1 MQKEILFFLINYGET
16 MTLGDKIKKR
26 RCELGLTQQQLVGE
40 HITRNMLS
48 QVENNCALPSLQTLQ
63 ILADKLKLPCGYFL
77 SSENNILPFLKLE
90 NQSKLLSLYNQ
101 GKYEECIRIS
111 DMVYGEQNDDE
122 TAYFRCQALIKAAVV
137 SMHAGAMKK
146 AVSYA
151 EKALSF
157 SSKTNYDVGHLIC
170 IGVLV
175 LAISKNPN
183 APRLEFDEEKYQ
195 SIFREI
201 TQQDL
206 YHYLKDD
213 LYYQYHDD
221 TMRAHINS
229 KHLMKQGKFEEAY
242 KQMEEIHIIAGKSIS
257 AYVLWR
263 LFGDMEICARN
274 LRDFENAYRISLKR
288 MSLTTAFQS

>member
-1 MQKEILFFLINYGET
+1 
-16 MTLGDKIKKR
+16 MTLGDKIKER
-26 RCELGLTQQQLVGE
+26 RRELGLTQQQIVGE

-48 QVENNCALPSLQTLQ
+48 QVENNSALPSLQTLQ

-77 SSENNILPFLKLE
+77 SAEDDILPFLKLE
-90 NQSKLLSLYNQ
+90 NQNKLLSLYSQ
-101 GKYEECIRIS
+101 GKYEECIRIA
-111 DMVYGEQNDDE
+111 DIVYGERNDDE
-122 TAYFRCQALIKAAVV
+122 TAYFRCQALIKAAEA

-146 AVSYA
+146 AISYA
-151 EKALSF
+151 EKALILTSET
-157 SSKTNYDVGHLIC
+157 SYDVGHLIC
-170 IGVLV
+170 IGILV

-183 APRLEFDEEKYQ
+183 APRLEFDEKEYQ
-195 SIFREI
+195 SIFANI

-213 LYYQYHDD
+213 LNYQYRDD
-221 TMRAHINS
+221 TLRAHIHA
-229 KHLMKQGKFEEAY
+229 KQLMKQGKFEEAY
-242 KQMEEIHIIAGKSIS
+242 KRMEDIHTVAGKSIS

-288 MSLTTAFQS
+288 ISLTTAFQS